1 MYLPEFLIKN
11 LKLTYHVVAN
21 FVLDA
26 SIMKSKKKQKQ
37 TKKNNP
43 VLSECVIRMNPP
55 HHLEKLSLE
64 ISFVGV
70 WGIR

>member
-11 LKLTYHVVAN
+11 LTLTNHVVAN

-26 SIMKSKKKQKQ
+26 SIIISKKK
-37 TKKNNP
+37 KKT
-43 VLSECVIRMNPP
+43 VLSNCVIHMNPSY
-55 HHLEKLSLE
+55 HLEKLSME

-70 WGIR
+70 WVTA